1 MPGMTEIERIRDQLA
16 RVFEGEAWHGTPI
29 GTILSGVTAAQA
41 SVRPI
46 NGAHAIWEIVR
57 HITAWQSIVRRRV
70 SGETI
75 SEITDELN
83 CPPASNDSE
92 SAWQTSLEE
101 LRESYRGLCDLVSG
115 LSEEDLEREV
125 VGKLR
130 NYTVYQDLHG
140 VLQHGLYHTGQIV
153 MLLNALE

>member
-1 MPGMTEIERIRDQLA
+1 MTEIERIRDQLA
-16 RVFEGEAWHGTPI
+16 RMFEGEAWHGTPI
-29 GTILSGVTAAQA
+29 WTILSGVTAAQA
-41 SVRPI
+41 FTRPI
-46 NGAHAIWEIVR
+46 EGAHTIWELVR
-57 HITAWQSIVRRRV
+57 HTTTWQSIVRRRV

-83 CPPASNDSE
+83 WPPASNDSE

-101 LRESYRGLCDLVSG
+101 LRESYRELCDLVSG

-130 NYTVYQDLHG
+130 NYTVYQDLPG
-140 VLQHGLYHTGQIV
+140 VIQHGLYHTGQTV
-153 MLLNALE
+153 MLLKALE